1 MYTSWFF
8 NLPRARKFIFSL
20 KFDLIW
26 PIFPNDSESLPKV
39 CYIKQKNSEILSK
52 LRNSEPAGG
61 SVSRRKKV
69 SPYISWKCHVKTKA
83 NSYHDFNHIHCVND
97 PLSRR
102 LAHLISRFQ
111 FHFLWVW
118 TAGWVKIRLH
128 WNHLLLQSNIC
139 LCLDSAVG
147 RREFFRQGTWLGSWP
162 T

>member
-1 MYTSWFF
+1 MWYIVVFQPSKCRNTHFQPQIWST
-8 NLPRARKFIFSL
+8 
-20 KFDLIW
+20 W

-39 CYIKQKNSEILSK
+39 CYIKRKNSEILSK

-128 WNHLLLQSNIC
+128 WNHLLLQTNIC
-139 LCLDSAVG
+139 LCLDSAAG
-147 RREFFRQGTWLGSWP
+147 RGGSSAKAP
-162 T
+162 R